1 MKLNVLN
8 RVSDMRLFEGVVLML
23 YMVIEDMEMLW
34 SCFKMIKCTRGPP
47 ACKGVSF
54 RFINFENIGP

>member
-34 SCFKMIKCTRGPP
+34 SCFKMSKMHQR
-47 ACKGVSF
+47 SSL
-54 RFINFENIGP
+54 